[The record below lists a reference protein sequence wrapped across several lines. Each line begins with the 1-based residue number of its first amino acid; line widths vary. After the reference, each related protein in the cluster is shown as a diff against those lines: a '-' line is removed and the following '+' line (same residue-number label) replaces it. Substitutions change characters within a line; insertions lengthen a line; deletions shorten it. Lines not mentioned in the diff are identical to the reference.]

1 MFLKQTPYK
10 HTFYNEILKPIHHAR
25 GKTQGSA
32 LVMALF
38 IIVVVLMLGTA
49 LVKVLQS
56 GEESIAYQVI
66 GTRAYAAAN
75 SGAQFR
81 LQQLFPLQ
89 PNTIQRCGVVN
100 ANDESTSTS
109 QLVTIKNANGL
120 QSCIATIDCSD
131 FSHSNVVYYT
141 IKSTGQCGSGSDVET
156 SRTIEIQAR
165 SL

>member
-1 MFLKQTPYK
+1 MFLKSA
-10 HTFYNEILKPIHHAR
+10 ILKR
-25 GKTQGSA
+25 NNLKYKRLNKNQQGSA

-56 GEESIAYQVI
+56 GEESFAYQVI

-75 SGAQFR
+75 SGAQKR
-81 LQQLFPLQ
+81 LQELFPLASASL
-89 PNTIQRCGVVN
+89 RCGAVN
-100 ANDESTSTS
+100 GSGESNSSSMLTSIS
-109 QLVTIKNANGL
+109 GANGL
-120 QSCIATIDCSD
+120 QSCSASIECKD
-131 FSHSNVVYYT
+131 FSHDNVIYYT
-141 IKSTGQCGSGSDVET
+141 IKSIGKCGTGTDVAT

>member
-1 MFLKQTPYK
+1 MFLKSEVFKQNGFK
-10 HTFYNEILKPIHHAR
+10 HKRLNK
-25 GKTQGSA
+25 KQQGSA

-56 GEESIAYQVI
+56 GEESFAYQVI

-75 SGAQFR
+75 SGAQKR
-81 LQQLFPLQ
+81 LQELFPLASASL
-89 PNTIQRCGVVN
+89 RCGAVN
-100 ANDESTSTS
+100 GSGESNNTVP
-109 QLVTIKNANGL
+109 LVSIGGADGL
-120 QSCIATIDCSD
+120 QSCSATVECND
-131 FSHSNVVYYT
+131 FEYDSVIYYT
-141 IKSTGQCGSGSDVET
+141 IKSTGQCGASTDVKT